1 MANKLVNVN
10 GKFVMQR
17 DTPTSPSRLGPTKIK
32 EALNK
37 TAQQKKAAQSSGSVP
52 YASPIAKNVKIDTSP
67 RNYGKPV
74 ADKVQIVD
82 YQSPIDT
89 SPRNYGRPLT
99 NKLHLGLYD
108 DEKSLSN
115 VTLGDVTYKPV
126 LSGYYGQKM
135 NEAIGVNRLSGNT
148 NMNTPQ
154 IAKYQGLAQKYEP
167 TRFSNPNAPFGG
179 LLNNAPQGAMS
190 LIGQQVANLTDED
203 TVMYA
208 GTGAAAGAMI
218 GSVAGLPGSAISAAS
233 GLKAGI
239 AAGVG
244 KNMFEAVY
252 GGTYRDLM
260 DAGVSDSTAHKTA
273 LISAG
278 VQSALE
284 MAQLDELAKAAKL
297 LRKQNK
303 TVLAEGIEK
312 ILIDRGKGVLKNTAE
327 EMAQEVV
334 AISGEHYAKSK
345 EGLPTDSLEDNVKR
359 TVETGLNSALSMG
372 LISLPG
378 AVYTGNQSLQYDKDQ
393 KRAQEYIDSLKVAMI
408 KNGITPRPEQPQ
420 STLVA
425 QAANQTLLNNTW
437 ITPQDLGNAAIADVK
452 NNWTPGQ
459 VRYQNNLYMP
469 PGREKTMT
477 AERRERSRQQA
488 IQYAKRANIDI
499 VFRDLEEGEGHFE
512 GKFEQ
517 YDGKNITNPK
527 GRITINNNSYDPF
540 RVVFIHE
547 FTHAMELSKDHYNKY
562 ANFAIVNLLP
572 YKYGTND
579 IAELADAKAKY
590 YASQGVRLTPE
601 EARQEIV
608 SELTSEYMFRDYQAI
623 ENLFRYN
630 ENIFYWMF
638 ENIKNWVKSFSNTQE
653 ERDLVTAYKLYA
665 KVLKEHQKRPNV
677 VEATQEDDAQSDNN
691 NVANAAQEGDTQ
703 VAASYLFAGER
714 ATNAD
719 KEALAK
725 AQQMES
731 DNADAETIWKET
743 GWIKGPDKKW
753 RWEIDDSK
761 GEYYQGNAE
770 PLTRLKAE
778 KERYDELFDKLWN
791 SELTK
796 DEEQEMESLWELLKE
811 NDIDPKETGTMGDFY
826 KNDDMYAAYPNL
838 KYVGVRN
845 EKMDPNGM
853 YIPDEDTIAISKD
866 ITDLGNKDRNKSVL
880 LHETQHAIQRREG
893 FSKGG
898 NLDVAKQYINRAKKE
913 YEQLRKQKDDMF
925 QKMLDSMPEDT
936 GLDAQGNLDDKLMT
950 EAEKLFNEKYAEATS
965 EITKRMQELETKF
978 GKNIGTSQYDAY
990 RNFAGEIEAR
1000 EVQNRMNMTAKER
1013 REKLPNLGG
1022 DEAIVKFSMKEPV
1035 ETTKDLIAAHNL
1047 TIDNMMKTL
1056 DLGGL
1061 PAASIAVAKADM
1073 GHSEFG
1079 EISVLFYPDTIDGK
1093 KNKANKVFAG
1103 DAWTQTFPR
1112 MSKKVSKQ
1120 AHERLEK
1127 RINSLLAG
1135 DDNYKDL
1142 GYLNLSY
1149 DGVQG
1154 EIDRWDSFE
1163 RAYSN
1168 SYLMKLAY
1176 LRDTGKEFKPV
1187 MMEKNF
1193 IEDKPVMK
1201 AMLQIIGAD
1210 KAKEWMDKDEM
1221 MSYEPQIRQA
1231 LNKYYSTITLD
1242 TERYD
1247 EPMTL
1252 REIDRIFD
1260 SLRKY
1265 ASYVENGSPKV
1276 VDTRKT
1282 EAKFDKAVNMKA
1294 YTKWLESI
1302 SEGLIE
1308 KQGVRNSKDPYTNNG
1323 RRTWD
1328 QLYDEP
1334 TLENIT
1340 KAMTSKDLTGNSFS
1354 GGTRFAAGVKKQ
1366 LGSISDIKKNKDLI
1380 KDVSDEEIK
1389 AIRDDIDR
1397 RLIELVDKVRSDD
1410 SDSLFARDGVID
1422 SLLDAA
1428 LKGKTRDGIKRRLIA
1443 TQYGSIDKSKLTD
1456 KVVDDFVQLIQDAQ
1470 AVPTRYFEAK
1480 PQRAIGLDE
1489 IAMVVIPRKG
1499 TKELRAAL
1507 DARGISYKMYDG
1519 TAEDRIAKING
1530 VPDVKFS
1537 LKKADAK
1544 NIARKIKADY
1554 GSKSTIKDI
1563 AQELTEIYDMDVNDM
1578 MAVNQRIEDLA
1589 ARIAENV
1596 PTVNEFEQRIKE
1608 FRRYVRNMPI
1618 RLDDNIKAD
1627 IADFGAWSKRYFNRL
1642 NLSADGRNIDEL
1654 YGSLA
1659 EQFPEFLESDIDNPT
1674 DQLMAIAEAL
1684 DTTRK
1689 DKGYSNNEDMMYDIL
1704 LDIYDDYYRY
1714 QADEQ
1719 AKAAEGPEMEPGDDG
1734 PGNNG
1739 PTDDGDAYGDYDGDT
1754 SLARIDVWEHTEPED
1769 RSPYFEKGENPARD
1783 INVPQR
1789 DEYGRKV
1796 SRFTRTA
1803 AESRAL
1809 DDNQAS
1815 ELNES
1820 VWNGTF
1826 SYNVITDQD
1835 AINRANDKMER
1846 FDNDTLLNGLESK
1859 LYDSK
1864 IITKD
1869 DIALGERLIQEY
1881 AKEKDTENLERAIA
1895 VVATAG
1901 TRAGQAVQAMRLLK
1915 KLSPAG
1921 QLMALQKQIDSINT
1935 DMKLLGDKKV
1945 TLSPERAKDITS
1957 SDTPEGLEQAVERAK
1972 MELYNKVPS
1981 RWVDK
1986 WNAWRYLSMLGN
1998 PKTHIRNVFSNVIF
2012 VPVKGMKN
2020 VIGATI
2026 EAATVKGE
2034 RSKAIGKLPKV
2045 FKEFAA
2051 KEFDENKEAIDA
2063 GGKENIERNKRV
2075 FKSSLL
2081 EGMRKAN
2088 SFALEAED
2096 QKFLKAAYVRS
2107 FAGYLKANKISPALV
2122 QKLMSGKGTD
2132 IEIGD
2137 AATAKIFNNAR
2148 AYAMNEAQKATYR
2161 DYSALANALNKF
2173 KKTNAVTAVLGEGL
2187 MPFTKTP
2194 INILKRGVEY
2204 SPVGIL
2210 KGIKELANDVRKADD
2225 DMKQQVI
2232 LKGIDSMASGLSGS
2246 AILALGAFFASQGI
2260 LSGGGEEEKKE
2271 RDMAAMM
2278 GSQNYSFNM
2287 GDVSYTVDW
2296 MAPVSLPLFVGV
2308 ELFNSLESGT
2318 VNGFVD
2324 IVDAMTSIS
2333 EPMVNMSMLQGLN
2346 RAVTNYDQ
2354 KGALTSTA
2362 ADMALGYF
2370 SQGVPTLGGQIART
2384 SDNTRRTAYV
2394 DKNNDIP
2401 DTLER
2406 PMLNAAAKV
2415 PGLSKKLNPYRDAFG
2430 RPQTNDSTL
2439 MRAFENFISPGYVK
2453 VKKNDMVLNELQK
2466 VYGRTGEKGVLP
2478 SLPNKKIG
2486 ERDLTA
2492 KEYDRMAYIKGKQ
2505 SYDLI
2510 NTMRKSDAYKDLSA
2524 ADQAKMISD
2533 AYSYAYA
2540 MAKDDVLGVKPDGWI
2555 AKAAEAEKKHDIP
2568 VETYITYN
2576 NYKNSLE
2583 GAGTKAKFIDK
2594 IQSDESLTQNQK
2606 DKLDDYWYGS
2616 VEASKITE
2624 LSNAE
2629 QRQWNVAKNYGFDE
2643 EKFSKYV
2650 GYITQQGEGKTK
2662 MNNINDA
2669 VKAGL
2674 PRGEAVLLY
2683 NIMRKKAYRYNG

>member
-1 MANKLVNVN
+1 MANKLVNLN
-10 GKFVMQR
+10 GKFVIQR
-17 DTPTSPSRLGPTKIK
+17 DTPTSPNRLGPTKVK

-37 TAQQKKAAQSSGSVP
+37 TAQNKKAAQSSGSVP
-52 YASPIAKNVKIDTSP
+52 YASPLASRK
-67 RNYGKPV
+67 
-74 ADKVQIVD
+74 A
-82 YQSPIDT
+82 PIDT

-115 VTLGDVTYKPV
+115 VTLGDVTYKPL

-135 NEAIGVNRLSGNT
+135 NEAIGVNRLAGNT

-167 TRFSNPNAPFGG
+167 TRFNNPNAPFGG
-179 LLNNAPQGAMS
+179 MLNNAPQGAMS
-190 LIGQQVANLTDED
+190 LVGQQVANLADED

-208 GTGAAAGAMI
+208 GTGAAAGAMA
-218 GSVAGLPGSAISAAS
+218 GSVAGLPGSAITAATGFS
-233 GLKAGI
+233 AGI

-284 MAQLDELAKAAKL
+284 TAQLDELAKAAKL

-303 TVLAEGIEK
+303 VVLAEGIEK

-327 EMAQEVV
+327 EVAQE
-334 AISGEHYAKSK
+334 AAAMGFEYDAKK
-345 EGLPTDSLEDNVKR
+345 LEGLPTDSWQDNVKR
-359 TVETGLNSALSMG
+359 AGQTAIDSALSFG
-372 LISLPG
+372 LMSLPG
-378 AVYTGNQSLQYDKDQ
+378 AVYTGRQVSAYNKQQNKMQ
-393 KRAQEYIDSLKVAMI
+393 KAIDIANGLRREQDRNNPEFYGPTVAPQF
-408 KNGITPRPEQPQ
+408 TPDE
-420 STLVA
+420 
-425 QAANQTLLNNTW
+425 N
-437 ITPQDLGNAAIADVK
+437 VK
-452 NNWTPGQ
+452 NVLSSKFKNTEDIKKWAENLAQKSKFDIEFVADADASYNGYFKPYAPGESNSKQ
-459 VRYQNNLYMP
+459 GKMVVNLHNEDP
-469 PGREKTMT
+469 IKTVFGHELT
-477 AERRERSRQQA
+477 HILE
-488 IQYAKRANIDI
+488 AN
-499 VFRDLEEGEGHFE
+499 
-512 GKFEQ
+512 GKE
-517 YDGKNITNPK
+517 
-527 GRITINNNSYDPF
+527 
-540 RVVFIHE
+540 
-547 FTHAMELSKDHYNKY
+547 YNEY
-562 ANFAIVNLLP
+562 ANFAINNLVNRHYGTADITALAEQKAASYAQRGVNLSI
-572 YKYGTND
+572 D
-579 IAELADAKAKY
+579 EAK
-590 YASQGVRLTPE
+590 
-601 EARQEIV
+601 QEIV
-608 SELTSEYMFRDYQAI
+608 ADLTGEY
-623 ENLFRYN
+623 LFKDEQSITDLYRYN
-630 ENIFYWMF
+630 ENLFYRIY
-638 ENIKNWVKSFSNTQE
+638 ENIKNMIKSFAGTDE
-653 ERDLVTAYKLYA
+653 EKDLIKARNLYA
-665 KVLKEHQKRPNV
+665 KVLKANQKNPGV
-677 VEATQEDDAQSDNN
+677 VQT
-691 NVANAAQEGDTQ
+691 AQEGDTQ

-743 GWIKGPDKKW
+743 GWFRGPDKKW

-778 KERYDELFDKLWN
+778 KERYDELFDKFWN

-811 NDIDPKETGTMGDFY
+811 NDIYPKETGTMGDFY

-845 EKMDPNGM
+845 KKMDPNGM

-893 FSKGG
+893 FAKGG
-898 NLDVAKQYINRAKKE
+898 NLDVAQQYINSAKKE
-913 YEQLRKQKDDMF
+913 YEQLSKQKDDMF
-925 QKMLDSMPEDT
+925 QKMLDGMPEDT
-936 GLDAQGNLDDKLMT
+936 GLDARGNLDDKLMAK
-950 EAEKLFNEKYAEATS
+950 AEKLFNEKYAEATS
-965 EITKRMQELETKF
+965 EITKRIQELENKF

-1022 DEAIVKFSMKEPV
+1022 DEAIVKFSMKAPV
-1035 ETTKDLIAAHNL
+1035 EKTKDLIAAHNL

-1073 GHSEFG
+1073 GHNEFG

-1103 DAWTQTFPR
+1103 DAWTQTFPQI
-1112 MSKKVSKQ
+1112 SQKVSKQ

-1135 DDNYKDL
+1135 DDKYKDL

-1154 EIDRWDSFE
+1154 EIDRWGSFE

-1168 SYLMKLAY
+1168 SYPMKLAY
-1176 LRDTGKEFKPV
+1176 LRDIGKEFKPV

-1221 MSYEPQIRQA
+1221 MSYEPRIREA
-1231 LNKYYSTITLD
+1231 INKYYESVSPGTT
-1242 TERYD
+1242 RYD
-1247 EPMTL
+1247 KPMTL
-1252 REIDRIFD
+1252 AEMDRTIG
-1260 SLRKY
+1260 SLGKY
-1265 ASYVENGSPKV
+1265 ASYIENGSPKV
-1276 VDTRKT
+1276 IDIRKT

-1308 KQGVRNSKDPYTNNG
+1308 KQGIRNNKDLYTNNG
-1323 RRTWD
+1323 RRSWD

-1354 GGTRFAAGVKKQ
+1354 GGTKFAAGVKKQ

-1380 KDVSDEEIK
+1380 KDVPDEEIK
-1389 AIRDDIDR
+1389 AIRDDIDK
-1397 RLIELVDKVRSDD
+1397 RLIELVDKISSNDN
-1410 SDSLFARDGVID
+1410 DSLFARDRVID

-1443 TQYGSIDKSKLTD
+1443 TQYGNIDKSKLTD

-1537 LKKADAK
+1537 LKKTDAK
-1544 NIARKIKADY
+1544 NIARKIKSDY

-1563 AQELTEIYDMDVNDM
+1563 SQELTEIYDMDVNDM

-1589 ARIAENV
+1589 TKIAENV
-1596 PTVNEFEQRIKE
+1596 PTANEFEQRIKK
-1608 FRRYVRNMPI
+1608 FRQAVRNMPI
-1618 RLDDNIKAD
+1618 RVDDNIKAD
-1627 IADFGAWSKRYFNRL
+1627 IADFSAWSKRYFNRL

-1659 EQFPEFLESDIDNPT
+1659 EQFPEFLESDIDNPSN
-1674 DQLMAIAEAL
+1674 QLMAIAEAL

-1714 QADEQ
+1714 QA
-1719 AKAAEGPEMEPGDDG
+1719 KAAEEPIFEPGDDG

-1739 PTDDGDAYGDYDGDT
+1739 PTDDGDGYGEYDGDT
-1754 SLARIDVWEHTEPED
+1754 SLARTDAWEHTEPED

-1809 DDNQAS
+1809 DDKQAS

-1881 AKEKDTENLERAIA
+1881 AKEKNVDSLERAIA

-1921 QLMALQKQIDSINT
+1921 QLMALQKQIDTINT

-1998 PKTHIRNVFSNVIF
+1998 PKTHIRNVLGNAIF
-2012 VPVKGMKN
+2012 VPVRGMKN
-2020 VIGATI
+2020 VIGASI

-2034 RSKAIGKLPKV
+2034 RSKAIGKMPKV
-2045 FKEFAA
+2045 FKDFAA
-2051 KEFDENKEAIDA
+2051 KEFDANREAIDA

-2088 SFALEAED
+2088 SFALETED

-2173 KKTNAVTAVLGEGL
+2173 KKTNAATAVLGEGL

-2204 SPVGIL
+2204 SPAGIL

-2232 LKGIDSMASGLSGS
+2232 LKGIDSMASGLSGT
-2246 AILALGAFFASQGI
+2246 AILALGAFLASQGI
-2260 LSGGGEEEKKE
+2260 LSGGGEEDKKE

-2278 GSQNYSFNM
+2278 GSQNYSFNI

-2308 ELFNSLESGT
+2308 ELFNSLESKT

-2346 RAVTNYDQ
+2346 RAVTNFDQ
-2354 KGALTSTA
+2354 NGALTSTA

-2370 SQGVPTLGGQIART
+2370 SQGVPTLSGQIART
-2384 SDNTRRTAYV
+2384 VDDTRRTAYV

-2406 PMLNAAAKV
+2406 PMLNAAAKI
-2415 PGLSKKLNPYRDAFG
+2415 PGLSKKLNPYRDSFG
-2430 RPQTNDSTL
+2430 RAQRNGSTL

-2453 VKKNDMVLNELQK
+2453 VKKNDMVLSELQK
-2466 VYGRTGEKGVLP
+2466 VYDRTGDKGVLP

-2486 ERDLTA
+2486 DKNLTA
-2492 KEYDRMAYIKGKQ
+2492 KEYDSMAYMKGKTA
-2505 SYDLI
+2505 YELI
-2510 NTMRKSDAYKDLSA
+2510 DDIRKSDAYKDLSA
-2524 ADQAKMISD
+2524 SDQAKMIND

-2555 AKAAEAEKKHDIP
+2555 AKAAEAKKKHDIP
-2568 VETYITYN
+2568 VDTYITYN
-2576 NYKNSLE
+2576 NYKNSLK
-2583 GAGTKAKFIDK
+2583 GDGTKAKFIDK

-2616 VEASKITE
+2616 IEASKITE
-2624 LSNAE
+2624 LSAAE
-2629 QRQWNVAKNYGFDE
+2629 QRQWNVAKEYGFDE

-2683 NIMRKKAYRYNG
+2683 NIMRLKKYRYNG